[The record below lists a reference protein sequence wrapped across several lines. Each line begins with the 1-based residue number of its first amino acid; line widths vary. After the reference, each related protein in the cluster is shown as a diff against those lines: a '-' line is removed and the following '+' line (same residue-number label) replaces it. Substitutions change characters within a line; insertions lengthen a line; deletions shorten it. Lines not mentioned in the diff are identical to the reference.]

1 MSHREPHA
9 ATEPHTG
16 AVMGMRGCESAA
28 ECRSDRP
35 GHGLHVMQERL
46 AATTA
51 SRRSPKSGATPCAA
65 CGTTTHSTVHS
76 PSANRSRCTL
86 SMASWRAVPSGSASP
101 TPERVATVSTR
112 EPAVGTQPPATG
124 ISLLIEPI
132 IFSIAMTA

>member
-46 AATTA
+46 AVTTA
-51 SRRSPKSGATPCAA
+51 SKWVDAVVIAVDGDGFATLAEIERDTLRRVWHHDAFEGA
-65 CGTTTHSTVHS
+65 
-76 PSANRSRCTL
+76 L
-86 SMASWRAVPSGSASP
+86 
-101 TPERVATVSTR
+101 
-112 EPAVGTQPPATG
+112 AVG
-124 ISLLIEPI
+124 EPVALHAVYGVLARGTER
-132 IFSIAMTA
+132 FSVADA